1 MYNKLEERKIKGEKY
16 VIDHKEGKEQFLK
29 KEIAKGWQIKKHATR
44 FWNKSKLM
52 YQIYELNKDSK
63 NNLDYSKIGQ
73 NTIQYDVYKKHLFGN
88 TKVKSKIITCTHILI
103 HT

>member
-1 MYNKLEERKIKGEKY
+1 
-16 VIDHKEGKEQFLK
+16 
-29 KEIAKGWQIKKHATR
+29 
-44 FWNKSKLM
+44 M